1 MADDQFEWLPGGARQ
16 HICRLLRAVA
26 PMTERLEA
34 RMAARLRRQG
44 YGAEQV
50 RGLLALTAAGGARA
64 GSVEAFFEE
73 AERSG
78 RSLADWEIAPDR
90 AALALREFDG
100 LLEGELGR
108 SHQPAR
114 EQLQTGT
121 IFALYRGFC
130 KVLAGKARQ
139 AEEQERRRIGRE
151 LHDEAGQSLLLLRLE
166 LEMLE
171 REAPPPLRPRL
182 RQARRALEGTIGELR
197 RIVAALGPAVLER
210 LGLRAAIRQLAG
222 RFRKGYPAAIG
233 VRLGAAAVVLPAEA
247 QEVIYRVA
255 QEALQNVA
263 KHSRATRVNLSLQA
277 ADKRI
282 RLRVSDNG
290 AGFSAESAARQ
301 PLSYG
306 LAGMRERAELLGGT
320 LGIRSS
326 PGKGTVVML
335 GLPVS
340 AGKRSW
346 PRFVS

>member
-1 MADDQFEWLPGGARQ
+1 MPDDQFEWLPGGARQ
-16 HICRLLRAVA
+16 HIRRLLRAVA
-26 PMTERLEA
+26 PIAARLEA
-34 RMAARLRRQG
+34 QMAARLRRQG
-44 YGAEQV
+44 YGEEQV
-50 RGLLALTAAGGARA
+50 RGLLALTPAGAARA

-73 AERSG
+73 AERGG

-100 LLEGELGR
+100 LLKGELGR

-121 IFALYRGFC
+121 IFAIYRGFC

-171 REAPPPLRPRL
+171 REAPPPLRRRL
-182 RQARRALEGTIGELR
+182 RQARRTLEGTIGELR

-210 LGLRAAIRQLAG
+210 LGLRAAIRQLAA
-222 RFRKGYPAAIG
+222 RFRKSYPATIG
-233 VRLGAAAVVLPAEA
+233 VRVGAAAAALPAEA

-277 ADKRI
+277 ADKKI

-290 AGFSAESAARQ
+290 AGFSAETAARR
-301 PLSYG
+301 PMSYG
-306 LAGMRERAELLGGT
+306 LAGMRERAELMGGT

-346 PRFVS
+346 PRFVF

>member
-1 MADDQFEWLPGGARQ
+1 MPEEFEWLPPGARE
-16 HICRLLRAVA
+16 HIRKLLRELA
-26 PMTERLEA
+26 PT
-34 RMAARLRRQG
+34 AARLKARTAERLREQG
-44 YGAEQV
+44 YGPEEV
-50 RGLLALTAAGGARA
+50 RALVSITPAAAARA
-64 GSVEAFFEE
+64 ASVEAFFET
-73 AERSG
+73 AGKSG
-78 RSLADWEIAPDR
+78 RLLAEWKIAPER

-108 SHQPAR
+108 RHQPAR

-130 KVLAGKARQ
+130 QTLSGQARQ

-171 REAPPPLRPRL
+171 RGAPAGMGRRL
-182 RQARRALEGTIGELR
+182 RQARRMLEGTIGELR

-210 LGLRAAIRQLAG
+210 LGLAAALRQMAA
-222 RFRKGYPAAIG
+222 RFGKHYPAAVT
-233 VRLGAAAVVLPAEA
+233 VRLGAAPALAAET
-247 QEVIYRVA
+247 QEVIYRVV

-263 KHSRATRVNLSLQA
+263 KHSGATRVNLSLQA

-290 AGFSAESAARQ
+290 AGFSAEMAAGR
-301 PLSYG
+301 PMSFG
-306 LAGMRERAELLGGT
+306 LAGMRERAERLGGT
-320 LGIRSS
+320 LAIRSA
-326 PGKGTVVML
+326 PGKGTVVRL
-335 GLPVS
+335 ALPVS